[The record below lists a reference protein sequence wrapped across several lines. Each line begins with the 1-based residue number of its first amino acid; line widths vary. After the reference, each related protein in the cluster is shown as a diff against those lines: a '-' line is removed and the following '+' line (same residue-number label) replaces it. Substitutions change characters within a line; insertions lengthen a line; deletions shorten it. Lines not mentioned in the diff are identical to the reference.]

1 PYTTLFRS
9 GGGQSVETA
18 QRLSHLSIGHH
29 GTYLLNEI
37 IYVMHQAFQ
46 IQFLKCAGY
55 FFKAGGDCRY
65 LLIFVLN
72 SVEPQVTVRVE
83 IQFHIQKTS
92 QKTLEIQLRP
102 QTGINSVFQKIL
114 FDVGAI
120 AVDAFHYQISS
131 NRCKNGLVIALKVH
145 ADIDDL
151 SQHHALQLYRCP
163 HLQPLYRALKVQYH
177 PFLIGKK
184 TATGKK

>member
-1 PYTTLFRS
+1 
-9 GGGQSVETA
+9 QSVETA

-37 IYVMHQAFQ
+37 IHVMHQAFQ

-72 SVEPQVTVRVE
+72 SVEPQLTVRVE

-92 QKTLEIQLRP
+92 QKTLKIQLRP

-114 FDVGAI
+114 FDAGAI

-131 NRCKNGLVIALKVH
+131 NRCKNGLVIAFKVD

-151 SQHHALQLYRCP
+151 SQQDRKSTRLNSSHVKISYAVFC
-163 HLQPLYRALKVQYH
+163 LK
-177 PFLIGKK
+177 KK
-184 TATGKK
+184 KKSKNTPKAASA